1 MSEKPLEWIPD
12 DSIPIIRS
20 LFFNCTTFFEIP
32 LFTPTQKPAKSYF
45 SLVSYPGCSAVS
57 PPSKAQCEIL
67 HPFIIPFIISVS
79 YTHLTLPT
87 ICSV

>member
-12 DSIPIIRS
+12 DSIPMTRS
-20 LFFNCTTFFEIP
+20 FFFNCKTFFEIP
-32 LFTPTQKPAKSYF
+32 LFTPTQKPAKSYS

-57 PPSKAQCEIL
+57 PPSKA
-67 HPFIIPFIISVS
+67 PVS

-87 ICSV
+87 NREV

>member
-12 DSIPIIRS
+12 DSIPMIRS
-20 LFFNCTTFFEIP
+20 LFFNFKTFFEIP

-67 HPFIIPFIISVS
+67 HPFIIPLIISTPLDTFNFPVEM
-79 YTHLTLPT
+79 
-87 ICSV
+87 